1 MSDTSLFA
9 TENALGLGVVP
20 QEVALAARQFVHSG
34 ILLRHIKILL
44 RHIKKEIRLL
54 DSIALRIEGPSQ
66 YNVTPNQRFFSS
78 ALALE
83 RGGNLSDAV
92 L

>member
-34 ILLRHIKILL
+34 ILLRHIK
-44 RHIKKEIRLL
+44 KEIRLL

-66 YNVTPNQRFFSS
+66 YNVTPNRRFFSS

>member
-34 ILLRHIKILL
+34 ILLRHIK
-44 RHIKKEIRLL
+44 KEIRLL

-66 YNVTPNQRFFSS
+66 YNVTPNRRFFSS

-83 RGGNLSDAV
+83 RGGNLSNTV

>member
-34 ILLRHIKILL
+34 ILL

>member
-1 MSDTSLFA
+1 MSGTSLFA

-34 ILLRHIKILL
+34 ILLRHIK
-44 RHIKKEIRLL
+44 KEIRLL

-66 YNVTPNQRFFSS
+66 YNVTPNRRFFSS